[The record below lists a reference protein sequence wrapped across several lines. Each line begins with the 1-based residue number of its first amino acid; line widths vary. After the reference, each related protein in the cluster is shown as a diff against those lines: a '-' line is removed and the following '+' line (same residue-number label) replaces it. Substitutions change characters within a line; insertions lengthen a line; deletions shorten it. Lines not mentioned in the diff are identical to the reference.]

1 MSEYNPET
9 EGLDVDPTELRAN
22 RPLIGDAATLP
33 AAAPQEG
40 HTDIGGAADSD
51 DPAVEGGTRAP

>member
-9 EGLDVDPTELRAN
+9 AGLDVDPTDLRAS

-40 HTDIGGAADSD
+40 FVDVEGEGASD